1 MFHRIDD
8 NADFLWHNVVSYAE
22 SPPLI
27 SSSLAKENSIPRK
40 KAGGFMRFSDK
51 NEDIVAPL
59 LRPEQNEV
67 DKIIYEKTFCVKLD
81 IDPRIRDGES

>member
-1 MFHRIDD
+1 
-8 NADFLWHNVVSYAE
+8 
-22 SPPLI
+22 
-27 SSSLAKENSIPRK
+27 
-40 KAGGFMRFSDK
+40 MRFSDK

>member
-1 MFHRIDD
+1 V
-8 NADFLWHNVVSYAE
+8 ALCT
-22 SPPLI
+22 
-27 SSSLAKENSIPRK
+27 LATRS
-40 KAGGFMRFSDK
+40 